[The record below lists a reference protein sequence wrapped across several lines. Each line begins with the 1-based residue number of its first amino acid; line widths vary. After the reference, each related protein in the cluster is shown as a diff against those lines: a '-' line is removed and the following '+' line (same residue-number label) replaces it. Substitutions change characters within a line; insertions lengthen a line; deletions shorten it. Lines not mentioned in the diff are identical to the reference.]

1 MKNQIKKSFLLFIL
15 FFIARIGWGGESLFG
30 VSQKSV
36 GFLHLPYSSP
46 GLARSY
52 EVAATDSLQ
61 LNFINF
67 SLWTKIP
74 TTTYSIMAG
83 YKAALGDDGVKDNYF
98 SALTNF
104 QGGFL
109 GVPIKKEKLVAG
121 LGLQPISFMERRY
134 SDILADNLI
143 ETIYIRGGLSRA
155 DLKIAYSFT
164 PRVGLGIAY
173 EYTFGKI
180 SDNYKIEEE
189 GVAVSRI
196 GFDYDY
202 RFYGHGFAVSA
213 FVQPLKD
220 IHVGMLIRPAV
231 KTTVLVKA
239 FSSSSLVNESQVK
252 TVTLP
257 AQYHFGLQYSINRR
271 MNLGLDFLYQNWLD
285 GYKISNQPY
294 TKDQDVFYRFGL
306 GFERTSSERRF
317 IELKEQMDYRIGLF
331 YGGLNQKS
339 NDQSV
344 REYGLSLGLSLPI
357 HRYISRIDISG
368 LVGKRG
374 DISKNNYE
382 EWFFS
387 LGFTIS
393 ARELWFVTLED

>member
-1 MKNQIKKSFLLFIL
+1 MKNQHKTPFFIVIL
-15 FFIARIGWGGESLFG
+15 FFIARIGFAGESLFG
-30 VSQKSV
+30 VNQKSV

-52 EVAATDSLQ
+52 EMASTDSLQ
-61 LNFINF
+61 LNFLNF

-74 TTTYSIMAG
+74 TTTYSVMAG
-83 YKAALGDDGVKDNYF
+83 YKAALGDDGIKDNYF
-98 SALTNF
+98 SALANF

-109 GVPIKKEKLVAG
+109 GIPIIKEKLVAG
-121 LGLQPISFMERRY
+121 FGLQPISFMDRRY
-134 SDILADNLI
+134 SDILADSLL

-155 DLKIAYSFT
+155 ALKIAYSFN
-164 PRVGLGIAY
+164 PRIGLGIAY

-213 FVQPLKD
+213 FAQPLKD
-220 IHVGMLIRPAV
+220 VHVGMLIRPAV
-231 KTTVLVKA
+231 KTSVLVKA
-239 FSSSSLVNESQVK
+239 FSSSRLVNESQVK

-271 MNLGLDFLYQNWLD
+271 MHLGLDFLYQNWLD
-285 GYKISNQPY
+285 GYEISNQPY

-357 HRYISRIDISG
+357 QRYVSRIDISG

-374 DISKNNYE
+374 DLSKNNYE
-382 EWFFS
+382 EWFLS
-387 LGFTIS
+387 VGFTLS
-393 ARELWFVTLED
+393 ARELWFVNLEE